1 MAKGFLKFLML
12 RMISEGDAT
21 GYQLIKDIE
30 SVTGSAPSTGSVYP
44 MLKSM
49 KEEGWIEGRKE
60 DGKTFYSIT
69 DTGRQRLQELEEE
82 KVEHM
87 MRLHQ
92 SISLANVTF
101 EDTGPLMLMAHM
113 DVLTLLEPVLLE
125 TGALLEMDVDEETI
139 GVVVEVAA
147 EMLRGLRPGDT
158 DD

>member
-21 GYQLIKDIE
+21 GYQLIRHIE
-30 SVTGSAPSTGSVYP
+30 GVTGSAPSTGSVYP

-49 KEEGWIEGRKE
+49 EEEGWIDGRKDE
-60 DGKTFYSIT
+60 GKTIYSIT
-69 DTGRQRLQELEEE
+69 DTGRERLQELEEE
-82 KVEHM
+82 KMEHM

-113 DVLTLLEPVLLE
+113 DVLTVLEPVLLE
-125 TGALLEMDVDEETI
+125 TGALLEKGVDEDAI
-139 GVVVEVAA
+139 GEIVEVAT
-147 EMLRGLRPGDT
+147 EMLRSLRPGDP

>member
-21 GYQLIKDIE
+21 GYLLIKHIE

-49 KEEGWIEGRKE
+49 EKEGWIEGRKE

-69 DTGRQRLQELEEE
+69 DTGRQRLQVLEEE

-113 DVLTLLEPVLLE
+113 DILTLLEPVLLE
-125 TGALLEMDVDEETI
+125 TGTLLEMDVDEETI
-139 GVVVEVAA
+139 GEVVEVAA
-147 EMLRGLRPGDT
+147 EMLRALRPGDP

>member
-1 MAKGFLKFLML
+1 MAKGFLKFMML
-12 RMISEGDAT
+12 RMISDGDAT
-21 GYQLIKDIE
+21 GYQLIKHIE

-49 KEEGWIEGRKE
+49 EEEGWIEGRKE
-60 DGKTFYSIT
+60 DGKTIYGIT
-69 DTGRQRLQELEEE
+69 DTGRERLRVLEEE
-82 KVEHM
+82 KVDHM

-113 DVLTLLEPVLLE
+113 DVLTVLEPVMLE
-125 TGALLEMDVDEETI
+125 TGALLEMGVDEETI
-139 GVVVEVAA
+139 GEVVEVAA
-147 EMLRGLRPGDT
+147 EMLRGLRPGDP

>member
-21 GYQLIKDIE
+21 GYQLIKHIE

-49 KEEGWIEGRKE
+49 EVEGWIEGRKE
-60 DGKTFYSIT
+60 DSKTIYSIT
-69 DTGRQRLQELEEE
+69 DTGRERLQELEEE
-82 KVEHM
+82 KVGHM

-101 EDTGPLMLMAHM
+101 EDIGPLMLMAHM
-113 DVLTLLEPVLLE
+113 DILTLLEPVLLE
-125 TGALLEMDVDEETI
+125 TGTLLEMGVEEETI
-139 GVVVEVAA
+139 GEVVEVMT
-147 EMLRGLRPGDT
+147 EMLMSLRPGDP